1 MLIKI
6 LLLTLVSSAPIGVHY
21 GVVHATKQNMS
32 DFSFAAAGD
41 WGCDSK
47 GSSDRE
53 KYAK

>member
-6 LLLTLVSSAPIGVHY
+6 SLLILVLSAPIGVHY

-32 DFSFAAAGD
+32 NISFAAAGD

-47 GSSDRE
+47 
-53 KYAK
+53 AQLP